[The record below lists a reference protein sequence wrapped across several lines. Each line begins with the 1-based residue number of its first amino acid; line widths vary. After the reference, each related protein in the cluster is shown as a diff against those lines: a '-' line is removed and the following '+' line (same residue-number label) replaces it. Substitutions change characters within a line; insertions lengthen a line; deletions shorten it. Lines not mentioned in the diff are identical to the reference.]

1 LLILASDKAQVA
13 VIAIRGHGFADHDLE
28 VVSLVIPVP
37 DIAAVEANDDE
48 SIKMCGELR
57 LRRLVWGH
65 HLRAWLGTIF

>member
-1 LLILASDKAQVA
+1 LLILAPDKAQVA

-48 SIKMCGELR
+48 SIKFGSSWVSGR
-57 LRRLVWGH
+57 GD
-65 HLRAWLGTIF
+65 G

>member
-13 VIAIRGHGFADHDLE
+13 VIAIRGHGFADLE

-48 SIKMCGELR
+48 SIKFGSSWVSGR
-57 LRRLVWGH
+57 GD
-65 HLRAWLGTIF
+65 A